1 MNKISK
7 EKLEEIKA
15 KNDILD
21 VVSEYIELTPKGN
34 RLMSLCPFHNDKTPS
49 FTVYPEKG
57 SFYCFGCGT
66 GGDVIE
72 FVKLI
77 KNIDYVGAVKLL
89 TDRAAIN
96 LSEDNNDSYFARMSN
111 KILAINQ
118 EVAKFYQSYL
128 KSANGKWA
136 VEYLSNRGLSS
147 ETIEKYQLG
156 CAPKDWNMLLNY
168 LKTKG

>member
-7 EKLEEIKA
+7 EKLEEIKT

-57 SFYCFGCGT
+57 FFYCFGCGT
-66 GGDVIE
+66 GGDIIE
-72 FVKLI
+72 FIQRIEK
-77 KNIDYVGAVKLL
+77 IDYISAVKLL
-89 TDRAAIN
+89 AERSGVKITEDA
-96 LSEDNNDSYFARMSN
+96 EDNYYIKMRN

-118 EVAKFYQSYL
+118 
-128 KSANGKWA
+128 
-136 VEYLSNRGLSS
+136 
-147 ETIEKYQLG
+147 
-156 CAPKDWNMLLNY
+156 
-168 LKTKG
+168 

>member
-77 KNIDYVGAVKLL
+77 KNIDSDMLSYSIWCFCRGFNADAVGRRLSKE
-89 TDRAAIN
+89 DAIKN
-96 LSEDNNDSYFARMSN
+96 F
-111 KILAINQ
+111 KFGFGCILDGI
-118 EVAKFYQSYL
+118 K
-128 KSANGKWA
+128 
-136 VEYLSNRGLSS
+136 
-147 ETIEKYQLG
+147 
-156 CAPKDWNMLLNY
+156 M
-168 LKTKG
+168 